1 MKRMFIPA
9 LAGLLLVGLTLPAEA
24 KDKKDKNKGGNSV
37 TSFIESTGINLS
49 KKDKS
54 QINNVVDSLGG
65 NSKSGKKNNASLGNL
80 GSLNS
85 IRDYI
90 FGYQKNNNSKG
101 LPPGLQKKVKNGGS
115 LPPGWQKK
123 VYPGGTFPNN
133 LFGYASPLNYEQ
145 VPRFGNPGNGIDY
158 WSIGNKLMKLNRSDN
173 KILDVKDF

>member
-1 MKRMFIPA
+1 MQRK
-9 LAGLLLVGLTLPAEA
+9 LLPLFASVLVVGLALPAAA
-24 KDKKDKNKGGNSV
+24 KDKKNKGGDSV
-37 TSFIESTGINLS
+37 TSLIESTGINLS

-54 QINNVVDSLGG
+54 QINNVVNSLGG
-65 NSKSGKKNNASLGNL
+65 NSKSGKKNKNNTSLGNL

-90 FGYQKNNNSKG
+90 FGYQKENKSKG
-101 LPPGLQKKVKNGGS
+101 LPPGLQKKVNNGGS

-123 VYPGGTFPNN
+123 VYPGATFPNN
-133 LFGYASPLNYEQ
+133 LFNFASPLNYEQ

-173 KILDVKDF
+173 KILDVMDF

>member
-9 LAGLLLVGLTLPAEA
+9 LAGLLVVGLTLPAEA
-24 KDKKDKNKGGNSV
+24 KKKKDKGGSDSV
-37 TSFIESTGINLS
+37 TSLIESTGINLS

-54 QINNVVDSLGG
+54 QINNVVNSLGG
-65 NSKSGKKNNASLGNL
+65 NSKSGKKNSGSLGNL

-101 LPPGLQKKVKNGGS
+101 LPPGLQKKVNNGGS

-173 KILDVKDF
+173 KILDVMDF